1 MNWEALGAIGE
12 LIGAVTVLVTLL
24 YLAKQIR
31 DNSNMLSIS
40 AYQTALDG
48 YNDLASKFFQDP
60 DNARISGNLFTDGF
74 SKLDVMDEY
83 RLSMMWRSYM
93 NQNLKLLRLY
103 ELGVLP
109 KKDWDWM
116 ANEIKH
122 LVSSTQFGIKY
133 KDDNPLF
140 EDVWRAIDIQS
151 GDRISR
157 FVKE

>member
-74 SKLDVMDEY
+74 SELDDMDEY
-83 RLSMMWRSYM
+83 RLSMMWRTYM
-93 NQNLKLLRLY
+93 NQNLKLLRMY

-109 KKDWDWM
+109 KKLGLDGKR
-116 ANEIKH
+116 N
-122 LVSSTQFGIKY
+122 
-133 KDDNPLF
+133 
-140 EDVWRAIDIQS
+140 
-151 GDRISR
+151 
-157 FVKE
+157 